1 MRRIMITAGAL
12 GVLAVAS
19 GCASKTKERLNV
31 ALAENADLRQ
41 HTSDLEGQYAAIAV
55 ENDKAQAEVAN
66 KTAALAEAQRRA
78 GEGQAYQMEV
88 MRLQQQLAQAEVKQN
103 EIDARLI
110 ANLRKNTEVVR
121 TTSPDLE
128 AFRSDLQRRLARY
141 GVSGVEVDVRT
152 AQDGQSRIA
161 LVLQNSFRAGSA
173 SMSANASAVKAVVG
187 LGKLISES
195 YPGSRVTV
203 EGHTDADPIKKSRG
217 KWDSNEALSLARAEE
232 VKKLLRQ
239 AGVTESRV
247 SAVGMGARHPVARGN
262 TDRAKA
268 QNRRV
273 EVYIFPNSKN

>member
-1 MRRIMITAGAL
+1 MRRIVMTAGAL
-12 GVLAVAS
+12 CVLAVAS

-41 HTSDLEGQYAAIAV
+41 QNGELENQYSTMAAQ
-55 ENDKAQAEVAN
+55 NDAAQAEVA
-66 KTAALAEAQRRA
+66 KTQAALAEAQKRA
-78 GEGQAYQMEV
+78 NDSQAFQNEV
-88 MRLQQQLAQAEVKQN
+88 MMLQQQLAQAESKQSDL
-103 EIDARLI
+103 ERKIQE
-110 ANLRKNTEVVR
+110 NLRRDVAPVR
-121 TTSPDLE
+121 AGNPSLE
-128 AFRSDLQRRLARY
+128 AFRTDLQRRLAKY
-141 GVSGVEVDVRT
+141 NVTGVEVDVRV

-173 SMSANASAVKAVVG
+173 SMSYNASAVKAVVG
-187 LGKLISES
+187 LGKLIAES
-195 YPGSRVTV
+195 YPGSKVMV
-203 EGHTDADPIKKSRG
+203 EGHTDSDKINKSKA

-239 AGVTESRV
+239 AGVTDTRV

-273 EVYIFPNSKN
+273 EIYIIPASS